1 MTESNPFHRFTEA
14 AAGHQTL
21 EVVHPAISEPAV
33 PSSPTE
39 TMVIAGVQ
47 VAPAT
52 RLVALARIRDG
63 HRAAA
68 RAANDSMHSAREEAE
83 SCAVQ
88 IRMIRER
95 SGQQPDARALAE
107 IARLEAER
115 VQWETARH
123 TALAEAEIASASQRD
138 AEKLLKTAIRFTQDH
153 GAVLPVAL
161 AGEAR

>member
-1 MTESNPFHRFTEA
+1 MTESNPFHRFGEA

-47 VAPAT
+47 VAPAN

-68 RAANDSMHSAREEAE
+68 RAANDAMHSAREKAAD
-83 SCAVQ
+83 CAAQ
-88 IRMIRER
+88 ARMIRER
-95 SGQQPDARALAE
+95 GAGQPDMRALAE
-107 IARLEAER
+107 IARLDAER
-115 VQWETARH
+115 GQWETARH
-123 TALAEAEIASASQRD
+123 AALAEAEIASASQRD
-138 AEKLLKTAIRFTQDH
+138 ADGLLKSAIRFAQDH